1 MEETQLL
8 KVTTECPGG
17 QWFGKAQPSCKK
29 QPEQKTCAHTCQGHG
44 MGAVGSCVLP
54 RDDPNPAVLW
64 ERGMSTQ
71 GMLGTQVAR
80 PAGDGKSPSYF
91 QSG

>member
-1 MEETQLL
+1 
-8 KVTTECPGG
+8 
-17 QWFGKAQPSCKK
+17 
-29 QPEQKTCAHTCQGHG
+29 

-64 ERGMSTQ
+64 ERGMSTK

-91 QSG
+91 QSGGFKLVDNHRTGAAKHSLLQFEGKFLEI